1 MSPNQSF
8 DKLGATYFEIWQN
21 DRFKNYHAFIYETQ
35 YFQKNWGFRQNLDL
49 RDIWAS
55 KRVVWNVFFS
65 WQAWYVRIFII
76 YDLKSLL
83 SGIYVEKQ

>member
-21 DRFKNYHAFIYETQ
+21 DRFKNYHGFMYEPH
-35 YFQKNWGFRQNLDL
+35 YFQKFGGFRHNLDL

-55 KRVVWNVFFS
+55 KRVLWNVF
-65 WQAWYVRIFII
+65 
-76 YDLKSLL
+76 
-83 SGIYVEKQ
+83 